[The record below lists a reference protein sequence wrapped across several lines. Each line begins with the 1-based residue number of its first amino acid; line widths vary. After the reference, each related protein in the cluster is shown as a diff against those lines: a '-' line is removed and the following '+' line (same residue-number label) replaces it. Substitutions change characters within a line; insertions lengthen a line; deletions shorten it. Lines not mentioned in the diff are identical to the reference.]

1 MLLVLAAALLV
12 GACDVEWGGARLA
25 LETPPARDTADE
37 EEASPEV
44 ERLPPLPE
52 PPLLY
57 AVRSSSGGGARVTPI
72 ARLEDGAPA
81 SLGWPDDPP
90 EAWLERFRAAF
101 LEPGTELPLYARGR
115 RLGSV
120 ILEAAVEPVNARC
133 PGVAGARLLLPPDA
147 PAPSWA
153 FAHAADGAPGLPEHA
168 AVGEAT
174 QRMQTFGP
182 ILTERL
188 FEQAGEGRAYLAA
201 PAEMVPVPLPGD
213 TVPAMAATY
222 LIRDTLAPVPPPG
235 GSSASLFFVA
245 RWESGNYVPVWSSVE
260 RYGEASGKVALAHLE
275 WLPAPGSDL
284 EVLRR
289 VTADAERLAVA
300 RVDLETG
307 EGEVTWVEGDR
318 CPALERLAGGG

>member
-12 GACDVEWGGARLA
+12 GAFDMEWGGARLA
-25 LETPPARDTADE
+25 LETPPARDTAGE

-57 AVRSSSGGGARVTPI
+57 AVRSVPGGGARVTPV

-90 EAWLERFRAAF
+90 DAWLERFREAF
-101 LEPGTELPLYARGR
+101 LEAGTELPLYARGR

-120 ILEAAVEPVNARC
+120 ILEASGEPVNARC

-147 PAPSWA
+147 PAPSWS
-153 FAHAADGAPGLPEHA
+153 FAHAEDSAPGLPDHA
-168 AVGEAT
+168 AAGEAT
-174 QRMQTFGP
+174 RRMQTFGP

-201 PAEMVPVPLPGD
+201 PAEIVPVPLPGD

-222 LIRDTLAPVPPPG
+222 LIRDTLAPVPPPE

-245 RWESGNYVPVWSSVE
+245 RWEAGSYVPVWSSVE
-260 RYGEASGKVALAHLE
+260 RYREASGKVVLSHLD
-275 WLPAPGSDL
+275 WLPAEGSDL

-289 VTADAERLAVA
+289 TTSDAERLAVA
-300 RVDLETG
+300 RVDLDGG
-307 EGEVTWVEGDR
+307 EGEVAWVEGDR
-318 CPALERLAGGG
+318 CPILERLAGGG